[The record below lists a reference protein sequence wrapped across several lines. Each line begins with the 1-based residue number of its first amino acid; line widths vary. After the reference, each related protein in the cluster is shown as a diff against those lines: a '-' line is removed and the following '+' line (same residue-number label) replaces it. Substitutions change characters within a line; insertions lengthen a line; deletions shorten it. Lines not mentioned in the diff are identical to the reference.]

1 MSKVI
6 YLGLRPDSKRP
17 DGSGQGVS
25 LSLQSRLF
33 AFFVLIVVVPLAVV
47 SILARGQIDRE
58 LERRTEQQLRAAAG
72 AAGLVYQLRATSF
85 APTQMR
91 QIASDPAFL
100 QLLQDRKYAEL
111 QALVDKRMA
120 EGVMQ
125 RAADRIDYMIVTAPD
140 KTVLTQSFSRPQFL
154 SQTAPPTAAD
164 IVAGN
169 ELSRLVTRVEL
180 PIQSPTGDKPL
191 ATVFSGYYLD
201 NQFVQTVA
209 LQTGVQSTFLAKE
222 KTIATTVI
230 GPETSIPVLLGGNS
244 TFLETTIAGEE
255 VYASPIKLAD
265 DVPLEEIALVV
276 SAPRAAIKNVSQ
288 RMTLAI
294 ALLLIFVAILAVV
307 LGYTLTRGIT
317 RPLSEL
323 AAGADAIAAGNYEQQ
338 VEVRSRDEVGKLA
351 VAFNTMAEGLSSH
364 IAQLHESREELKR
377 ALTRFGETLRSTHDL
392 EQLLNVIVET
402 SIDHLQAERGLLM
415 LLTPNRDRLV
425 VRVHRGID
433 FADFELKVGEG
444 LAGHVVEAGTPLRFP
459 DSSGIK
465 PAAQEPKFRTG
476 LMVPIFAEELSV
488 GVLCL
493 FDKEEGNDF
502 NEVDM
507 ATLLSLADQAG
518 VAIENVFLHD
528 RARTLSVYDSVVGTW
543 NRRYFHQRMDQELE
557 RHARFERPFSL
568 LLVDIDDFKSV
579 NDSYGHH
586 RGDAVLIEL
595 VARVLKVI
603 REIDVFARFGG
614 EEFVLLLPET
624 DSEGGVRTA
633 ERILKTVAERPF
645 EGQPELPITVSIG
658 VAGYPQHGTD
668 QETLVKAADFAM
680 YQAKREGK
688 DRTVLY
694 EGKWGGDGSDNGA
707 RTPNPAPPKQPET
720 EALDPPR

>member
-1 MSKVI
+1 M
-6 YLGLRPDSKRP
+6 
-17 DGSGQGVS
+17 
-25 LSLQSRLF
+25 SLQSRLF
-33 AFFVLIVVVPLAVV
+33 AFFVLIVVLPLAVV
-47 SILARGQIDRE
+47 SILARGQIDKE

-72 AAGLVYQLRATSF
+72 AAASVYQLRANNS
-85 APTQMR
+85 APNQMR
-91 QIASDPAFL
+91 VIASDPGFL
-100 QLLQDRKYAEL
+100 QLLQDGKFPEL
-111 QALVDKRMA
+111 QGLIDKKMA
-120 EGVMQ
+120 EGVVE
-125 RAADRIDYMIVTAPD
+125 RSVDRIDYLIVAAPD
-140 KTVLTQSFSRPQFL
+140 NTLIAASFSRPEFL
-154 SQTAPPTAAD
+154 SQTASPTAAD

-169 ELSRLVTRVEL
+169 DQTRLVTRGEL
-180 PIQSPTGDKPL
+180 PIQSRSGDKAI
-191 ATVFSGYYLD
+191 ATIFGGYYLD
-201 NQFVQTVA
+201 NQFVQSV
-209 LQTGVQSTFLAKE
+209 LVETGVQGTFIAKG
-222 KTIATTVI
+222 KPIATTVI
-230 GPETSIPVLLGGNS
+230 GPETSVPVQLRGD
-244 TFLETTIAGEE
+244 TPFLETTIAGEE
-255 VYASPIKLAD
+255 VYATPIKLAD
-265 DVPLEEIALVV
+265 DVPVEEIAMVV

-294 ALLLIFVAILAVV
+294 VFLLVFVAILAVV

-317 RPLSEL
+317 RPLTEL

-459 DSSGIK
+459 DQGKVK
-465 PAAQEPKFRTG
+465 PASQEPKFRTG

-493 FDKEEGNDF
+493 FDKEEGDDF

-633 ERILKTVAERPF
+633 ERILQTVAGRPF

-688 DRTVLY
+688 NRAVLY
-694 EGKWGGDGSDNGA
+694 EGKWGGDESGNGA
-707 RTPNPAPPKQPET
+707 RTPNPAPPKQPESKT
-720 EALDPPR
+720 LEPPR